1 MNFSLKNKI
10 KKIEEGLDLEIYLV
24 DDIIEEITEYNSDL
38 INEGMLDLLKK
49 FTNLGWNIIKGGA
62 VDVVLGKYD
71 KSYGNSFSKLFKDAG
86 KKPGDQ
92 IDPNKSADD
101 LLIWAGSQGH
111 VLECV
116 EFLVNLPELLKKLDS
131 PIPDPED
138 QVSVRKWS
146 KKGEFNELAKNI
158 SKEYVSRIIASAR
171 TISQKKP
178 KIKEFEET
186 MEQIMDL
193 VKNKGLVGGLKSI
206 KIFCDKISSG
216 SWAKAMK
223 GAKKASKKRKW
234 FEEKGNNLDAI
245 EAISMASSVS
255 SLLSS
260 EIDRL
265 EKEEERIRSKAGGQG
280 EKETEDKGED
290 KSPVKDV
297 F

>member
-49 FTNLGWNIIKGGA
+49 FTSLGWNIIKGGA

-146 KKGEFNELAKNI
+146 KKGE
-158 SKEYVSRIIASAR
+158 
-171 TISQKKP
+171 
-178 KIKEFEET
+178 
-186 MEQIMDL
+186 
-193 VKNKGLVGGLKSI
+193 
-206 KIFCDKISSG
+206 SS
-216 SWAKAMK
+216 
-223 GAKKASKKRKW
+223 
-234 FEEKGNNLDAI
+234 
-245 EAISMASSVS
+245 
-255 SLLSS
+255 
-260 EIDRL
+260 
-265 EKEEERIRSKAGGQG
+265 
-280 EKETEDKGED
+280 
-290 KSPVKDV
+290 
-297 F
+297 